1 MHTDVP
7 VEASPDTPPGGD
19 ALEALVECVREA
31 RAAGGRLR
39 IQGGGSKAH
48 LLAPATLPGH
58 GTGTIALA
66 RHRGVV
72 SYEPSELS
80 LTARAG
86 TPLAEV
92 EALLA
97 AQGQALPFEPPAFG
111 AAATLG
117 GTVACGWSGPARP
130 WRGAV
135 RDALLG
141 VRMINGLG
149 QCLHFGGEVMKN
161 VAGYDLARLQA
172 GAFGR
177 LGVLVEVSLKVL
189 PRPACSRTR
198 ILDLDR
204 DSALTRVV
212 ALQRGPDPVT
222 GTAHVDGRL
231 HVRFQGN
238 EAAVSA
244 AAARCG
250 GEELDAAAADAF
262 WLAMREHQHPW
273 FGGPSVDVPSELW
286 RLSLPHAAPYP
297 DLAGADREEDWCTE
311 WAGAQ
316 RWLRP
321 AEGTNL
327 ALAAVFAAASAAG
340 GHAVRWGPLRAVPAG
355 HAVRRA
361 LERRL
366 AEAFDPDG
374 VFAPDPTPQSI
385 EQSDAAA
392 RHDAD
397 GRGA

>member
-1 MHTDVP
+1 MHDDAPADSGSTARADDDVL
-7 VEASPDTPPGGD
+7 D
-19 ALEALVECVREA
+19 ALVDRVREA
-31 RAAGGRLR
+31 RSVGGRLR

-48 LLAPATLPGH
+48 LLAPAGPPDDGA
-58 GTGTIALA
+58 GTIVAA

-92 EALLA
+92 VSLLA
-97 AQGQALPFEPPAFG
+97 RHGQALPFEPPAFG

-117 GTVACGWSGPARP
+117 GTVACGWAGPARP

-135 RDALLG
+135 RDAVLG
-141 VRMINGLG
+141 VRLVNGLG

-177 LGVLVEVSLKVL
+177 LGMLVEVSLKVL

-198 ILDLDR
+198 ILELDR
-204 DSALTRVV
+204 DRALTRVV
-212 ALQRGPDPVT
+212 ALQRGPNPVT

-238 EAAVSA
+238 EAAVTA

-250 GEELDAAAADAF
+250 GTALDEVEAEAF
-262 WLAMREHQHPW
+262 WGAMREHQHG
-273 FGGPSVDVPSELW
+273 FFQGPGELW
-286 RLSLPHAAPYP
+286 RLSLPHAAPVP
-297 DLAGADREEDWCTE
+297 DLAGNWCIE

-316 RWLRP
+316 RWLRAP
-321 AEGTNL
+321 AGTDL
-327 ALAAVFAAASAAG
+327 VPAVVFAAAAALG
-340 GHAVRWGPLRAVPAG
+340 GHAVRWGPARAVPAG

-374 VFAPDPTPQSI
+374 VFAPAIPATAVAPGAADPHP
-385 EQSDAAA
+385 DA
-392 RHDAD
+392 
-397 GRGA
+397 GST